1 MIHMIH
7 LTPTE
12 IILAITC
19 AAIILWLYIY
29 GPKLINRLPKFQVEG
44 TREQREQDYINACWE
59 EIEGKR
65 RKEAN
70 APKKKGKKRKK
81 IVKMKKRPGEYVI
94 PVMVVLILLNMII
107 YGLLN

>member
-1 MIHMIH
+1 ME

-19 AAIILWLYIY
+19 AAFILWLYIY
-29 GPKLINRLPKFQVEG
+29 VPKFINRQINLRAGETK
-44 TREQREQDYINACWE
+44 EQREQAYINACWE

-65 RKEAN
+65 RKA
-70 APKKKGKKRKK
+70 ATAKTGRKGRKQKK
-81 IVKMKKRPGEYVI
+81 IVKMKKQPSEYVI
-94 PVMVVLILLNMII
+94 PVLTILVLLNMLI

>member
-29 GPKLINRLPKFQVEG
+29 GPKLIKRLPKFQVEG
-44 TREQREQDYINACWE
+44 TRKEREQAYIEACWD

-65 RKEAN
+65 RKEAS
-70 APKKKGKKRKK
+70 APPKKKKQKK
-81 IVKMKKRPGEYVI
+81 IVKMKKRPGKYII
-94 PVMVVLILLNMII
+94 PVIVILCLLNMLI
-107 YGLLN
+107 YYMHY

>member
-1 MIHMIH
+1 MIH

-65 RKEAN
+65 RREATST
-70 APKKKGKKRKK
+70 KKRKKQKK

>member
-1 MIHMIH
+1 MIH

-19 AAIILWLYIY
+19 AAIVLWLYIY
-29 GPKLINRLPKFQVEG
+29 APKLINRRSKFHVEG
-44 TREQREQDYINACWE
+44 TQEERERAYINACWE

-65 RKEAN
+65 RKTAT
-70 APKKKGKKRKK
+70 AKTRKKGRKQKK
-81 IVKMKKRPGEYVI
+81 IVKMKKQPGEYVI
-94 PVMVVLILLNMII
+94 PVLTILVLLNMLI

>member
-1 MIHMIH
+1 MIH

-12 IILAITC
+12 IILTITC

-29 GPKLINRLPKFQVEG
+29 GPKLINRLPKFRVEG
-44 TREQREQDYINACWE
+44 TKEQREQAYINACWD

-65 RKEAN
+65 RKEAS
-70 APKKKGKKRKK
+70 APPSKKRKK
-81 IVKMKKRPGEYVI
+81 QRKVVKMRKRPGEYVI

>member
-19 AAIILWLYIY
+19 AAIVLWLYIY
-29 GPKLINRLPKFQVEG
+29 APKLINRRSKFHVEG
-44 TREQREQDYINACWE
+44 TQEERERAYINACWE

-81 IVKMKKRPGEYVI
+81 IVKMKKQPGEYVI
-94 PVMVVLILLNMII
+94 PVLTILVLLNMLI

>member
-1 MIHMIH
+1 MIH

-19 AAIILWLYIY
+19 AAIVLWLYIY
-29 GPKLINRLPKFQVEG
+29 GPKLINLLPKFRVEG
-44 TREQREQDYINACWE
+44 TKEQREQDYINACWD

-65 RKEAN
+65 RKETAS
-70 APKKKGKKRKK
+70 PEKKGKKRKK
-81 IVKMKKRPGEYVI
+81 IVKMKKRPGEYII

>member
-1 MIHMIH
+1 MIH

-29 GPKLINRLPKFQVEG
+29 GPKLIKRPPKFQVEE
-44 TREQREQDYINACWE
+44 TRKEREQAYIEACWD

-65 RKEAN
+65 RKEAS
-70 APKKKGKKRKK
+70 APPKKKKQKK
-81 IVKMKKRPGEYVI
+81 IVKMKKRPGEYII
-94 PVMVVLILLNMII
+94 PVIVILCLLNMFI
-107 YGLLN
+107 YALLNQV